1 MYYQYIAKNEPEA
14 YLQNK
19 EILSYVL
26 LSDEEYQSSII
37 WQFLTFA
44 LVDNYDYLLPFM
56 AFHCG
61 QNIHVTKYEM
71 ENKHSSKRSNESN
84 CKNTK
89 SRILKS
95 LSK

>member
-56 AFHCG
+56 AFRCG
-61 QNIHVTKYEM
+61 QNIHIIKYEM
-71 ENKHSSKRSNESN
+71 ENKHSSERSNVSS
-84 CKNTK
+84 CINTK